1 MVNQYNMSFP
11 NKKELESK
19 WWHRLFKVIL
29 ISATIVSLLVAGYL
43 FYENI
48 LEEETV
54 ILSFEDNYGK
64 IQKEDERLTDI
75 DPQLDIAS
83 RAMDRIEKIDPPV
96 LSNNS
101 YEFFSWDLHKELYPE
116 KYFKEGVGKLLPW
129 TSEQER
135 KECQD
140 ERNLSPAEFIRMCR
154 NAEIRVPS
162 SCFEQMIQE
171 YPDWQIKSWRP
182 VRWQALLF
190 FLFPIAVYLILWL
203 LYQKVILYIV
213 YGKRS

>member
-29 ISATIVSLLVAGYL
+29 ISATMASLLVTGYL
-43 FYENI
+43 FSETFWENQQF
-48 LEEETV
+48 
-54 ILSFEDNYGK
+54 ILSFEEGYEEAPGK
-64 IQKEDERLTDI
+64 DRLLQDVGSRLGEDRI
-75 DPQLDIAS
+75 
-83 RAMDRIEKIDPPV
+83 MDRIEKIDPPI
-96 LSNNS
+96 LSKNS
-101 YEFFSWDLHKELYPE
+101 YSIFSWDLYEELYPE
-116 KYFKEGVGKLLPW
+116 EAENRWAAL
-129 TSEQER
+129 SETLYERCLEER
-135 KECQD
+135 K
-140 ERNLSPAEFIRMCR
+140 LSPAEFISRCPG
-154 NAEIRVPS
+154 AKIRVRS

-190 FLFPIAVYLILWL
+190 FLFPIAAYLILWL